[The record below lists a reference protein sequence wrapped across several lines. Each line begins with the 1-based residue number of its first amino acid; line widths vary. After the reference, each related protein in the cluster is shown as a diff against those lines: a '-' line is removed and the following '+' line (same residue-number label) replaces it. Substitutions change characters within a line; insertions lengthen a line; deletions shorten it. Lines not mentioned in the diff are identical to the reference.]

1 MHSEIGVL
9 RRMKAK
15 ARNVV
20 SGRRYGIVREM
31 EDYYGVQKIT
41 ERYGSS
47 NEGKR

>member
-1 MHSEIGVL
+1 
-9 RRMKAK
+9 MKAK

-31 EDYYGVQKIT
+31 EDSYGVQKIT
-41 ERYGSS
+41 ERSGSS